1 MRAIPIASVYERVL
15 ASGAPEAGAQVM
27 GTGIVSVALRLD
39 GEKLLSRI
47 LFAIAA
53 ITWAALATVLAA
65 RVARQP
71 ARLRD
76 DMRSPAA
83 LSWVAGTAVLGARL
97 SLLQWTAVSG
107 ALLAIALA
115 LWVLLVP
122 SVLAH
127 WRTPTT
133 GGSLLLTV
141 ATQSLAVLA
150 AAVALR
156 ARGGWLLVAAL
167 VPFGVGLV
175 SYLFVMSRFDRRQLA
190 VGRGDQWVTGG
201 ALAISTL
208 AAGNITA
215 GAHGLAV
222 LGHGSVFEDVA
233 VGLWVASMLWLPVL
247 LVTEVVYP
255 RPQYDLR
262 RWSTVFPFG
271 MYGACSAVVGAA
283 AHAPAITSFA
293 RVWVWIALAVWAL
306 VSASMVHSAWHGAPA
321 HPAGG

>member
-1 MRAIPIASVYERVL
+1 
-15 ASGAPEAGAQVM
+15 
-27 GTGIVSVALRLD
+27 
-39 GEKLLSRI
+39 
-47 LFAIAA
+47 
-53 ITWAALATVLAA
+53 
-65 RVARQP
+65 
-71 ARLRD
+71 
-76 DMRSPAA
+76 
-83 LSWVAGTAVLGARL
+83 
-97 SLLQWTAVSG
+97 
-107 ALLAIALA
+107 
-115 LWVLLVP
+115 LWVLLIP
-122 SVLAH
+122 PVLAH

-156 ARGGWLLVAAL
+156 ARGVWLLVAAL
-167 VPFGVGLV
+167 VPFGVGLI
-175 SYLFVMSRFDRRQLA
+175 SYLFVMWRFDRRQLA

-215 GAHGLAV
+215 GARGLAV
-222 LGHGSVFEDVA
+222 LGHGSIFEHVA

-247 LVTEVVYP
+247 LLTEVAHP
-255 RPQYDLR
+255 RPRYDLR

-283 AHAPAITSFA
+283 ARAPAITSFA

-306 VSASMVHSAWHGAPA
+306 VCGSMLHSAWRGAPG